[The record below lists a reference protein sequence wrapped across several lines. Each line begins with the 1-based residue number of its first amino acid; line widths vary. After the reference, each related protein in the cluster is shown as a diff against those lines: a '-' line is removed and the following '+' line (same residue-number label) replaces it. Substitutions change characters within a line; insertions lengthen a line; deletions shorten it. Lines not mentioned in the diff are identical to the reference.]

1 MSVIRVFLVLMIS
14 KRLYPLNN
22 TPDRTNPINFVLS
35 YRCIAF
41 FVFDVI
47 SLNYF
52 GQMVFSL
59 NRFRSIYRR
68 NCIDIYAIHVLR
80 FQIKHEIFQVQRL
93 ISYICSDNFS
103 LPNSL
108 LQFFLLFLNDEKKC
122 TTIVWLSLFT
132 YTLRLI
138 TCVIMSYF

>member
-1 MSVIRVFLVLMIS
+1 MHRVFG
-14 KRLYPLNN
+14 
-22 TPDRTNPINFVLS
+22 
-35 YRCIAF
+35 
-41 FVFDVI
+41 VI

-80 FQIKHEIFQVQRL
+80 FQIKREIFQVQRL
-93 ISYICSDNFS
+93 ISYICSDNFF

-108 LQFFLLFLNDEKKC
+108 LQFFPLFLNDEKNAQQSYGYHF
-122 TTIVWLSLFT
+122 SLI
-132 YTLRLI
+132 L
-138 TCVIMSYF
+138 